1 MAQCLKEKKQQHE
14 KTAFCRRRI
23 KHHLLLLKAVNAKS
37 ALYVHCMIIFP
48 IKKNKVV
55 SGQLSLQLSK

>member
-1 MAQCLKEKKQQHE
+1 MAQCLKEKKHHE